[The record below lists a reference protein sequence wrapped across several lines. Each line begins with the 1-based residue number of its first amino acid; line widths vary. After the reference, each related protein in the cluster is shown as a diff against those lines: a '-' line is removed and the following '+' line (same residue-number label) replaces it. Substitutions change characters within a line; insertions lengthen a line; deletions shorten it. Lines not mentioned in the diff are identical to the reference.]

1 VIMSD
6 GVIMSET
13 LIRALGTM
21 ANGDPTSYAPV
32 VVDTGND
39 HIGY

>member
-1 VIMSD
+1 MSD
-6 GVIMSET
+6 GVIMSDT
-13 LIRALGTM
+13 LLRALATM
-21 ANGDPTSYAPV
+21 ADGDRTSYAPV